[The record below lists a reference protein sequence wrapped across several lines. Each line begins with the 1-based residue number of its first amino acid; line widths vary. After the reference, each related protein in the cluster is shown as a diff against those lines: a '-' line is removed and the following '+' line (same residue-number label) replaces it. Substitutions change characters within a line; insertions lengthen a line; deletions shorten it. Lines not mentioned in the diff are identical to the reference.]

1 MDAQTRNN
9 AAALEPMAH
18 DPVTA
23 GQLLGVSRAT
33 VDRLIASG
41 ELRAKRAGRRVLISE
56 AAIRDFL
63 NDD

>member
-1 MDAQTRNN
+1 VDSTDTAH
-9 AAALEPMAH
+9 APLAH

-23 GQLLGVSRAT
+23 AKRLGVSRAT

-41 ELRAKRAGRRVLISE
+41 ELRAKRAGRRVLITE
-56 AAIRDFL
+56 TALLDFL